1 VRDEYPKLDL
11 MIEQN
16 RQAIRNIRTEF
27 MKMRVLEQQAREL
40 LERVQKEALDGTN
53 AQGVSR

>member
-1 VRDEYPKLDL
+1 MSTEYPKLDL

-16 RQAIRNIRTEF
+16 RQAIKNIRTEF

-40 LERVQKEALDGTN
+40 LDRVQEEAREGTKS
-53 AQGVSR
+53 QGVSR